1 MLPSPDG
8 PDQRSC
14 FRKPSSMTAFRP
26 GGRGSKQL
34 AKALQEN
41 GEVSAEPEWVLCTGK
56 EHTYFARIVNNN
68 TGNNGDVYV
77 QPLHQSPHDPSLLKL
92 WDGHLFLAKRQIL
105 HPVLMKQEPGGW
117 RVVVTPQLEKR
128 MEVMKSGKGKGNS
141 WPNTCWTP
149 RPRTLF

>member
-14 FRKPSSMTAFRP
+14 FRKPSSLTAFRP

-41 GEVSAEPEWVLCTGK
+41 GEVTTEPEWVLCTGN

-77 QPLHQSPHDPSLLKL
+77 QPLHQSPHDPSLLKC
-92 WDGHLFLAKRQIL
+92 WEGHLFLAKREIL

-141 WPNTCWTP
+141 RQNTCWTP